1 MNKNGDKMM
10 NSKTFLTTHSVIYIV
25 FAIALFFVPQFIWPM
40 YGVELNDKYAYFLS
54 QHNSIFLG
62 GLGVLSWLLRDIE
75 EGTTAK
81 KLFLAFLIMNLLGV
95 MITVYAGMIG
105 IFVGFGWSDPVFF
118 TVLAILSYFQYS
130 KQ

>member
-1 MNKNGDKMM
+1 M
-10 NSKTFLTTHSVIYIV
+10 NSKTFLTTHGVIYIV

-62 GLGVLSWLLRDIE
+62 GVGAISWLLRDIE
-75 EGTTAK
+75 AGITAK
-81 KLFLAFLIMNLLGV
+81 KLFLALLIMNLLGV
-95 MITVYAGMIG
+95 VITVYAGVIG
-105 IFVGFGWSDPVFF
+105 IFVGFGWSDPAFF
-118 TVLAILSYFQYS
+118 TLLAVLSYLQYS